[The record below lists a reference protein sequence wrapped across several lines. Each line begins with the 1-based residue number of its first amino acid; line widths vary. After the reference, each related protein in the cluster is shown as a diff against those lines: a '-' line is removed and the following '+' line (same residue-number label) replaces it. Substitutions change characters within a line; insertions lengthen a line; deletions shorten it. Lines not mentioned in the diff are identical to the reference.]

1 MAIRLVLIIIFVLSC
16 VFLIQKYKAMRS
28 QKKTRNITEPKILA
42 CADCGVYIPESEA
55 IRRNGRIYCSS
66 GHAKNHEV

>member
-1 MAIRLVLIIIFVLSC
+1 MAIRLVLIILFVLSC
-16 VFLIQKYKAMRS
+16 VFLIRKYRAMRD
-28 QKKTRNITEPKILA
+28 QKVRNKTEPKILA

-55 IRRNGRIYCSS
+55 IRRNGRVYCSS